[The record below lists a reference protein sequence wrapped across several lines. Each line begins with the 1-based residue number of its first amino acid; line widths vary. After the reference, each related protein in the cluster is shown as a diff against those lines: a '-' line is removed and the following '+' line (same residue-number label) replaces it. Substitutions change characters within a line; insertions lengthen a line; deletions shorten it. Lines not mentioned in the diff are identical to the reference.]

1 MSAIKQRK
9 RPSTKARPKLARPLK
24 PPAEKAIFFQAE
36 KAQRLGAPA
45 RFPRDIVIAPRPLS
59 ILSDS
64 YLIPL
69 VTAPSDRKVARKKT
83 QTRSRATPP
92 KAVKP
97 AAPVSPE
104 PVAIVAAPEPVT
116 NVAAP
121 TPAPL
126 ARAKVDVDRII
137 LPRSAALTP
146 YRKNGPIAVIAYWL
160 RRSGKQFTGWFMVP
174 KKKKPASELAQLRAE
189 NAMLRAR
196 LAMLEAR

>member
-9 RPSTKARPKLARPLK
+9 RPSTKARPKLARPPK
-24 PPAEKAIFFQAE
+24 PPAESAIFFQAE
-36 KAQRLGAPA
+36 KAQRNGAPA
-45 RFPRDIVIAPRPLS
+45 RFPRDIVIAQRPLS

-69 VTAPSDRKVARKKT
+69 VTAPSDRQVARKKT

-92 KAVKP
+92 KAAKPVAAQAPP
-97 AAPVSPE
+97 AAL
-104 PVAIVAAPEPVT
+104 AAAPLPKS
-116 NVAAP
+116 AP
-121 TPAPL
+121 
-126 ARAKVDVDRII
+126 RATADVDRIA

-146 YRKNGPIAVIAYWL
+146 YRKNGPVAVIAYWL

-174 KKKKPASELAQLRAE
+174 KKKKKPNELAQLRAE